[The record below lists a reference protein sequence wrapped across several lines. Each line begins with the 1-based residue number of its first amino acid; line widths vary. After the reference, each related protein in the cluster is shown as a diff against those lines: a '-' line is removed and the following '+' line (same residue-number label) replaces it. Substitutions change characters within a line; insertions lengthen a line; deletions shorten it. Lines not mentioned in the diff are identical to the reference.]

1 MSRCPEN
8 TEWVLYAAGELPAGR
23 RSALEAHLAACE
35 ACRREV
41 ATLRRG
47 LAAMEVLD
55 RDAPVR
61 PEAMETLRRRLRVA
75 VAHRPA
81 RRPTVLVL
89 WHYRWAAAAAV
100 LVAAVVAWSL
110 IQGPT
115 PTAPPVISTQATA
128 PAEIQ
133 WMPDTQVQE
142 EITEIA
148 AGVEM
153 LEAGENGK
161 LSGAKAVQTDN
172 GSNESLDEMDRMI
185 EMLQAESDA

>member
-23 RSALEAHLAACE
+23 RSALEAHLEAC
-35 ACRREV
+35 ATCRREAAV
-41 ATLRRG
+41 LRRG

-61 PEAMETLRRRLRVA
+61 PEAMETLKRRLRDA
-75 VAHRPA
+75 AAHRPA
-81 RRPTVLVL
+81 RRPIVLVL
-89 WHYRWAAAAAV
+89 WHYRWTAAAAV
-100 LVAAVVAWSL
+100 LVAAVMAWSL
-110 IQGPT
+110 IYT
-115 PTAPPVISTQATA
+115 PTVVIPRVASTQATA
-128 PAEIQ
+128 LPAAQ
-133 WMPDTQVQE
+133 WLPDAQVQE

-153 LEAGENGK
+153 LEGSENGQ
-161 LSGAKAVQTDN
+161 LCEADPGRPDTGNDD
-172 GSNESLDEMDRMI
+172 SLDETDQML

>member
-23 RSALEAHLAACE
+23 RSALEAHLEAC
-35 ACRREV
+35 ATCRRE
-41 ATLRRG
+41 AAALWRG

-55 RDAPVR
+55 RDAPLR
-61 PEAMETLRRRLRVA
+61 PEAMETLKQRLRDA
-75 VAHRPA
+75 AAHRPA
-81 RRPTVLVL
+81 RRPIVLVL
-89 WHYRWAAAAAV
+89 WHYRWTAAAAV
-100 LVAAVVAWSL
+100 LVAAVMAWSL
-110 IQGPT
+110 IYT
-115 PTAPPVISTQATA
+115 PTVVIPRVASTQATA
-128 PAEIQ
+128 PTAAQ
-133 WMPDTQVQE
+133 WLPDAQVQE

-153 LEAGENGK
+153 LEGGENGQ
-161 LSGAKAVQTDN
+161 LSDAGPVQTDS